1 MIHERDQ
8 RVGKVEKVR
17 KKENILPTPPPAKDY
32 CLYLEFVS
40 DMNGR

>member
-1 MIHERDQ
+1 MIHERDH

-17 KKENILPTPPPAKDY
+17 KRKIFYPRAKDY

-40 DMNGR
+40 DVNGR

>member
-8 RVGKVEKVR
+8 RVGKVERRSEKG
-17 KKENILPTPPPAKDY
+17 KYFTPAAAKDY

-40 DMNGR
+40 DVNGR

>member
-8 RVGKVEKVR
+8 GVGKVEKVR
-17 KKENILPTPPPAKDY
+17 KKGKYFTPAKDY

-40 DMNGR
+40 DVNGR